1 MKLYNIFNED
11 WKTVRGYDK
20 ERYDDIPGLE
30 GPFSTK
36 SGKVLYYDPKA
47 GKYYDRDV
55 DMYLDDEE
63 AMSLMNESK
72 LFDDDGNVI
81 ATNKKTQRIMNQI
94 RANNPQAKTDLEALL
109 LAFEKGQTQDRTDI
123 NTLYGQNAEEEADIE
138 RHERQLARMRNIRS
152 ELDEAPMDPE
162 RKKALDA
169 AMANLEKQFGG
180 ELKRL
185 KPISQSAEELA
196 KRRKEREQET
206 MKKAKARAEMLMKL
220 ADEHGEK
227 INASEVGYFAK
238 GISDGKSGYIDR
250 RASDAYGP
258 NVYAYDAGVRV
269 GQKLA
274 MSESEYPRV
283 ISATPAQMADPEIQA
298 LFKQAAALDALERG
312 NDGTYAPSTAGVVKR
327 AGKPGN
333 PMFGAGILKPAK
345 DIKNEDY
352 YETDEHRELAR
363 LGRIIMDMGAKR
375 DDDVGT
381 AMGAVGN
388 ELTKYGT
395 PQGVSTIKKLEQVTG
410 QPESVIMKMMALAQK
425 VQGDVAVGDDVP
437 DEIDEA
443 PSTSDDAYFNQDNP
457 SPVKKINKPSQPL
470 IKNPVWGQPGH
481 EPMINQGPD
490 QELVTKADKLKN
502 IPFIGDR
509 AASAFAQGVAQ
520 DSRASQATK
529 TAVAKT
535 AAGTTPVTIPRIKGQ
550 PIDRTT
556 KGLKKTQ
563 KGQMP
568 MQNPDDRMAMGPD
581 TVAKKLPKER
591 VPRGADPLKIFNPKD
606 KPAPAPKKQDDTTFA
621 QAFRA
626 ARKAH
631 GGPGGAFMWRG
642 KKYQTNVKGEK
653 YVKNPVLVQSKQYED
668 KSWSEVNKELGDK
681 YGDDVGM
688 NWNPKAPSLSGAAHT
703 TYKYLTQPRSGD
715 KSGQMKRNEVTES
728 DWEENFIKR
737 LKAKISGSPEV
748 QAYLD
753 LKAKQYGDQNL
764 DLDPGAAEKG
774 LAIGVLDTAKARRKA
789 SKKGVRAPG
798 SLRASPN
805 TRNPERL
812 PEAESPMVTYTVP
825 NVTFDM
831 AQKLEKLAKEK
842 GVEYSRQGRTVVLKG
857 PRIDITSIRTKMGI
871 AQTNI
876 PMEPIAEALDHD
888 IKIGDTVETKK
899 MGQMQGTVTGFSTKY
914 GDTRV
919 MFKHKSGKVYAT
931 PASNLKVIDSKKS
944 ESLDNVVVEAGTN
957 QGQQP
962 NRLGYYKNPSVDY
975 QPNPGVKP
983 SPEMQAKIDAH
994 NARVAR
1000 EKAKGPRPTG
1010 PDNPGWTQYTR
1021 DIGQGYTSTVG
1032 PGTRGKEL
1040 IKNKQGDVVGT
1051 KTTLTPD
1058 LTTTKNTQD
1067 WAGGKAGTTTN
1078 RFSAGGVGVTQ
1089 TTDTKTGKQLS
1100 KIGSYTIPG
1109 KGTTTKPIESIEEAK
1124 KKPVPTDPSKWSYY
1138 KNQAKK
1144 KFDVYPSAYANAWA
1158 AKQYKAAGGGWRM
1171 GKPKK

>member
-1 MKLYNIFNED
+1 MKLFNIFNED
-11 WKTVRGYDK
+11 WQTVRGYDR
-20 ERYDDIPGLE
+20 ERYTELPGLE
-30 GPFSTK
+30 GPISTK
-36 SGKVLYYDPKA
+36 SGKVLYYDKKE
-47 GKYYDRDV
+47 GKYYDRDT
-55 DMYLDDEE
+55 DMYLDHDDALAFLNEDFE
-63 AMSLMNESK
+63 AEFGFPLVEK
-72 LFDDDGNVI
+72 DDI
-81 ATNKKTQRIMNQI
+81 ASTGKTQRILTLM
-94 RANNPQAKTDLEALL
+94 RAKYPQAENDIEALL
-109 LAFEKGQTQDRTDI
+109 LHFDTGQARDRTDI
-123 NTLYGQNAEEEADIE
+123 NRLGAENDAEEEEIDAL
-138 RHERQLARMRNIRS
+138 QK
-152 ELDEAPMDPE
+152 ELDKIKARRGIGEAESNKE
-162 RKKALDA
+162 RAERA
-169 AMANLEKQFGG
+169 AIAKIQDQF
-180 ELKRL
+180 KDMPKY
-185 KPISQSAEELA
+185 KPQSAEERA
-196 KRRKEREQET
+196 KAHKEREERA
-206 MKKAKARAEMLMKL
+206 MAKAKENADMLMKL
-220 ADEHGEK
+220 ADKHGES
-227 INASEVGYFAK
+227 ISASEVGYFAK
-238 GISDGKSGYIDR
+238 GIADGKRGY
-250 RASDAYGP
+250 SDPKAGDALGP

-269 GQKLA
+269 GEKL
-274 MSESEYPRV
+274 
-283 ISATPAQMADPEIQA
+283 
-298 LFKQAAALDALERG
+298 
-312 NDGTYAPSTAGVVKR
+312 
-327 AGKPGN
+327 
-333 PMFGAGILKPAK
+333 GASV
-345 DIKNEDY
+345 NEDY
-352 YETDEHRELAR
+352 YETDEQRELAR
-363 LGRIIMDMGAKR
+363 LGRIIMDMGKKR
-375 DDDVGT
+375 DDDIGT

-388 ELTKYGT
+388 ELTRYGT
-395 PQGVSTIKKLEQVTG
+395 PQGVNSIQKLEKVTG

-437 DEIDEA
+437 DEEIEEA
-443 PSTSDDAYFNQDNP
+443 PSTTDDAYVNQQRGMDMGLLGP
-457 SPVKKINKPSQPL
+457 KKDQPL
-470 IKNPVWGQPGH
+470 VIGPKRSGGTSTYQYNVPVDQQIVRKVVAPNT
-481 EPMINQGPD
+481 PAVNQ
-490 QELVTKADKLKN
+490 QLVTKTDKLKN
-502 IPFIGDR
+502 IPFIGDK
-509 AASAFAQGVAQ
+509 AASTYATGVAQ
-520 DSRASQATK
+520 DHRASQATK
-529 TAVAKT
+529 TAVAKP

-556 KGLKKTQ
+556 KGLEKTQ

-568 MQNPDDRMAMGPD
+568 MQSPDDMMAMGPD

-831 AQKLEKLAKEK
+831 ASKLERLAKEK

-876 PMEPIAEALDHD
+876 PMEPVNEAHGD
-888 IKIGDTVETKK
+888 IKIGDTVQTLK
-899 MGQMQGTVTGFSTKY
+899 MGQMQGTVTGFSKK
-914 GDTRV
+914 GGIDKV

-931 PASNLKVIDSKKS
+931 VPDNLKVISSKKT
-944 ESLDNVVVEAGTN
+944 ESLNDDTVV
-957 QGQQP
+957 
-962 NRLGYYKNPSVDY
+962 
-975 QPNPGVKP
+975 
-983 SPEMQAKIDAH
+983 
-994 NARVAR
+994 
-1000 EKAKGPRPTG
+1000 
-1010 PDNPGWTQYTR
+1010 
-1021 DIGQGYTSTVG
+1021 
-1032 PGTRGKEL
+1032 
-1040 IKNKQGDVVGT
+1040 
-1051 KTTLTPD
+1051 
-1058 LTTTKNTQD
+1058 
-1067 WAGGKAGTTTN
+1067 
-1078 RFSAGGVGVTQ
+1078 
-1089 TTDTKTGKQLS
+1089 
-1100 KIGSYTIPG
+1100 
-1109 KGTTTKPIESIEEAK
+1109 EAK

-1138 KNQAKK
+1138 KSQAKK